1 MVHIRYSRW
10 AASGGDSLDPES
22 VFDQLNENMN
32 DTGDLQQAMRRL
44 MQKGLKQG
52 EKQTKGIE
60 DLLSQVAREMRK
72 LYDEYK
78 LQSAMDEVQEKLDSV
93 VDQEQ
98 QTLEQMDQSGQDV
111 QENKRFLNDL
121 PGKTSEA
128 IDKLTSYR
136 FENSNAEKD
145 FEQLVMQ
152 LEQIRKL
159 ENWLRREG
167 SLFRGQTPMDFQQSQ
182 ELMERMEDLR
192 KLESQL
198 SSMQLKDVD
207 KELLEKLLG
216 GDPKQ
221 DFEGIM
227 RMQSLL
233 EEGGY
238 VLESGDRFELTPK
251 GVRRIGQLALRDI
264 YQQLRRDGMGRH
276 STRNRGSQEVVLES
290 NKPYVQGD
298 PLHINMIQTLKN
310 ALVRGGG
317 VPVRIGPKDFSVYE
331 TELNTRAATVLL
343 LDMSWSMSWEGR
355 FAAAKKVALA
365 MESLVRALYPRDYF
379 GIVGFFTRAVEL
391 KAKDLPQATWNM
403 GDPFTNLQDGLHLA
417 STMLDRKPSANQ
429 QIIVITDGQPTAYCR
444 QGRLYCEWPLSFGGI
459 SQRAAE
465 ETLKEAERVTR
476 KGITINTFMLDDSPV
491 LRGFVDD
498 LTRINKGRAF
508 YSRPDRLG
516 EYLLVDYLTHQR
528 KEGLMRLRIKPFH
541 LFQ

>member
-10 AASGGDSLDPES
+10 DGNLQNSLDSES
-22 VFDQLNENMN
+22 VFDQLNDYMN
-32 DTGDLQQAMRRL
+32 ETGDLQQAMRRL
-44 MQKGLKQG
+44 MQKGIKQA
-52 EKQTKGIE
+52 EKQTKGID

-72 LYDEYK
+72 LYDEYR
-78 LQSAMDEVQEKLDSV
+78 LQSAMDEVQQQLDSIL
-93 VDQEQ
+93 DQER
-98 QTLEQMDQSGQDV
+98 QTLDDLDQAGQDV
-111 QENKRFLNDL
+111 QAKQQFLNDL
-121 PGKTSEA
+121 PGKVSEA
-128 IDKLTSYR
+128 AEKLTSYR
-136 FENSNAEKD
+136 FENSAAEKE
-145 FEQLVMQ
+145 FQQLLAQ

-167 SLFRGQTPMDFQQSQ
+167 SLFRGQTPMQFQQSK
-182 ELMERMEDLR
+182 EIMERMEELR
-192 KLESQL
+192 RLEGQL
-198 SSMQLKDVD
+198 SSMQLRDVD

-221 DFEGIM
+221 DFEGVM

-238 VLESGDRFELTPK
+238 VLEQGDRFELTPR
-251 GVRRIGQLALRDI
+251 GVRRVGQLALRDI

-276 STRNRGSQEVVLES
+276 STRNRGSQEFLIENS
-290 NKPYVQGD
+290 KPYVQGD
-298 PLHINMIQTLKN
+298 PLHIDMVQTLKN
-310 ALVRGGG
+310 ALLNRGG
-317 VPVRIGPKDFSVYE
+317 VPVRIGPKDFAVYE
-331 TELNTRAATVLL
+331 SEHTTRAATVLL

-365 MESLVRALYPRDYF
+365 MESLVRALHPRDYF

-391 KAKDLPQATWNM
+391 KPKDLPQATWNM

-417 STMLDRKPSANQ
+417 AEMLDRKPSPNQ
-429 QIIVITDGQPTAYCR
+429 QMIVITDGQPTAYCR

-465 ETLKEAERVTR
+465 ETLKEAERITR

-508 YSRPDRLG
+508 YTRPDRLG
-516 EYLLVDYLTHQR
+516 EYLLVDYLSHQR
-528 KEGLMRLRIKPFH
+528 KKV
-541 LFQ
+541 

>member
-10 AASGGDSLDPES
+10 NVTGRDSLNPDD
-22 VFDQLNENMN
+22 VFDQLNDFMN
-32 DTGDLQQAMRRL
+32 ESGDLQQAMRRL
-44 MQKGLKQG
+44 MQKGIKDKEQ
-52 EKQTKGIE
+52 QTKGLE

-72 LYDEYK
+72 LYEEYK
-78 LQSAMDEVQEKLDSV
+78 LQSAMDQMQQQLDSV
-93 VDQEQ
+93 VDEEQ
-98 QTLEQMDQSGQDV
+98 QTLDQMDESGQDM
-111 QENKRFLNDL
+111 QEKKQFLNDL

-128 IDKLTSYR
+128 VEKLTAYD
-136 FENSNAEKD
+136 FENSQAEQD
-145 FEQLVMQ
+145 FQQLLNQ
-152 LEQIRKL
+152 LDQIRKL

-167 SLFRGQTPMDFQQSQ
+167 SLFRGQTEVDFQQAQ
-182 ELMERMEDLR
+182 QMMERMEDLR
-192 KLESQL
+192 KLEGQL

-227 RMQSLL
+227 RMQSAL

-238 VLESGDRFELTPK
+238 VVEQGDRFELTPK
-251 GVRRIGQLALRDI
+251 GIRRVGQLALRDI

-276 STRNRGSQEVVLES
+276 IMNKRGSQDPVLETS
-290 NKPYVQGD
+290 RPYVQGD
-298 PLHINMIQTLKN
+298 PFHVNMIQTLKN
-310 ALVRGGG
+310 ALLHGGG
-317 VPVRIGPKDFSVYE
+317 VPVRIGPKDFAVYE
-331 TELNTRAATVLL
+331 TEHTTRAATVLL

-365 MESLVRALYPRDYF
+365 MESLVRTLHPRDYF

-391 KAKDLPQATWNM
+391 KVKDLPHATWNM

-417 STMLDRKPSANQ
+417 ASMLERRPSQNQ
-429 QIIVITDGQPTAYCR
+429 QMIVITDGQPTAYCR

-465 ETLKEAERVTR
+465 ETLREVERITR
-476 KGITINTFMLDDSPV
+476 KGITVNTFMLDDSPV
-491 LRGFVDD
+491 LRNFVDD

-508 YSRPDRLG
+508 YTRPDRLG
-516 EYLLVDYLTHQR
+516 EYLLVDYLSHQR
-528 KEGLMRLRIKPFH
+528 KKV
-541 LFQ
+541 

>member
-10 AASGGDSLDPES
+10 DGSLRDSLDSDS
-22 VFDQLNENMN
+22 VFDQLNDYMN
-32 DTGDLQQAMRRL
+32 ETGDLQQAMRRL
-44 MQKGLKQG
+44 MQKGIKQN
-52 EKQTKGIE
+52 EKQTKGID
-60 DLLSQVAREMRK
+60 DLLSQIAREMRK
-72 LYDEYK
+72 LYDEYR
-78 LQSAMDEVQEKLDSV
+78 LQSAMDEVQEQLDSV
-93 VDQEQ
+93 VKEER
-98 QTLEQMDQSGQDV
+98 QTLDELDQAGQDV
-111 QENKRFLNDL
+111 QAKQQFLNDL
-121 PGKTSEA
+121 PGKVSEA
-128 IDKLTSYR
+128 VEKLTSYR
-136 FENSNAEKD
+136 FENADAEKQ
-145 FEQLVMQ
+145 FQELLSQ

-167 SLFRGQTPMDFQQSQ
+167 SLFRGQTPMQFQQSK

-192 KLESQL
+192 RLEGQL
-198 SSMQLKDVD
+198 SSMQLRDVD

-221 DFEGIM
+221 DFEGVM

-238 VLESGDRFELTPK
+238 VIEQGERFELTPK
-251 GVRRIGQLALRDI
+251 GVRRVGQLALRDI

-276 STRNRGSQEVVLES
+276 STRHRGSQEFLIES
-290 NKPYVQGD
+290 SKPYVQGD
-298 PLHINMIQTLKN
+298 PLRINMVQTLKN
-310 ALVRGGG
+310 ALLNKGG
-317 VPVRIGPKDFSVYE
+317 VPVRIGPKDFAVYE
-331 TELNTRAATVLL
+331 SEHTTRAATVLL

-365 MESLVRALYPRDYF
+365 MESLVRALHPRDYF

-417 STMLDRKPSANQ
+417 AEMLDRKPSPNQ
-429 QIIVITDGQPTAYCR
+429 QMIVITDGQPTAYCR

-465 ETLKEAERVTR
+465 ETLKEAERITR

-508 YSRPDRLG
+508 YTRPDRLG
-516 EYLLVDYLTHQR
+516 EYLLVDYLSHQR
-528 KEGLMRLRIKPFH
+528 KKV
-541 LFQ
+541 

>member
-10 AASGGDSLDPES
+10 ERNGRDSLDS
-22 VFDQLNENMN
+22 DTVFDQLNEYMN
-32 DTGDLQQAMRRL
+32 DSGDLQQAMRRL
-44 MQKGLKQG
+44 MQKGIKQG
-52 EKQTKGIE
+52 EKQTKGID

-72 LYDEYK
+72 LYDEYR
-78 LQSAMDEVQEKLDSV
+78 LQSAMDEVQEQLDSI

-98 QTLEQMDQSGQDV
+98 QTLKELDQAGQNT
-111 QENKRFLNDL
+111 QEKKQFLNNL
-121 PGKTSEA
+121 PGKVSDAVE
-128 IDKLTSYR
+128 KLTSYR
-136 FENSNAEKD
+136 FENTNAEKE
-145 FEQLVMQ
+145 FQQLLMQ

-167 SLFRGQTPMDFQQSQ
+167 SLFRGQTPLKFQESMD
-182 ELMERMEDLR
+182 LMERMEDLR
-192 KLESQL
+192 RLEGQL
-198 SSMQLKDVD
+198 SSMQLRDVD

-221 DFEGIM
+221 DFEGVM

-238 VLESGDRFELTPK
+238 VLEQGDRFELTPR
-251 GVRRIGQLALRDI
+251 GIRRVGQLALRDI

-276 STRNRGSQEVVLES
+276 SVRYRGSQEIQIENS
-290 NKPYVQGD
+290 RPYVQGD
-298 PLHINMIQTLKN
+298 ALHINMIQTLKN
-310 ALVRGGG
+310 ALLNGGG
-317 VPVRIGPKDFSVYE
+317 VPVKIRPGDFAVYDSE
-331 TELNTRAATVLL
+331 HTTRAATVLL

-365 MESLVRALYPRDYF
+365 MESLVRSLHPRDYF

-391 KAKDLPQATWNM
+391 KPKDLPQATWNM

-417 STMLDRKPSANQ
+417 AEMLERRPSPNQ
-429 QIIVITDGQPTAYCR
+429 QMIVITDGQPTAYCR

-465 ETLKEAERVTR
+465 ETLKEAERITR

-498 LTRINKGRAF
+498 LTRINRGRAF
-508 YSRPDRLG
+508 YTRPDRLG
-516 EYLLVDYLTHQR
+516 QYLLIDYLSHQ
-528 KEGLMRLRIKPFH
+528 KKKV
-541 LFQ
+541 